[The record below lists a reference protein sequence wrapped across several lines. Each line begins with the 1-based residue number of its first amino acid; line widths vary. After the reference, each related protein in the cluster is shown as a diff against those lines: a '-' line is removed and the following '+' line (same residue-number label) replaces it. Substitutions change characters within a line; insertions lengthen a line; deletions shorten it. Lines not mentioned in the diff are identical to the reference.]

1 MILNRSSFIT
11 RYYVDEWSIERI
23 AEEAG
28 CHRET
33 VRSRRQS
40 WNLPDR
46 DRDWSDD
53 DLAECTDAM
62 SRCTSGA
69 SLVGDMRTL
78 AFEVMRRTSDVMD
91 HVSGQWIQRY
101 APHVD
106 VIPSGIGH
114 AKVDRV
120 HLDLMKVDPEAT
132 LPERQSASSAGID
145 LHSTESFELGPGEQ
159 RVCHTGIAGAIP
171 PGWVGMLCPRSG
183 MAAKHG
189 ITVQNSP
196 GIIDSDY
203 RGEWMVILHNTGTK
217 PEQYKVSKGDRIAQ
231 VIIVP
236 CLCVQVRETSR
247 LDDTERG
254 VDGLG
259 STGK

>member
-1 MILNRSSFIT
+1 MTLNRTSFMT
-11 RYYVDEWSIERI
+11 RYYVDEWTIDGI

-33 VRSRRQS
+33 VRSRRHC
-40 WNLPDR
+40 WGLPDR
-46 DRDWSDD
+46 DRDWSER
-53 DLAECTDAM
+53 DLMDGIEAM

-78 AFEVMRRTSDVMD
+78 AFEIQRRTSDVMD
-91 HVSGQWIQRY
+91 HLSGAWIERY
-101 APHVD
+101 APHVG
-106 VIPSGIGH
+106 VIPGGIGH
-114 AKVDRV
+114 AQMQHI
-120 HLDLMKVDPEAT
+120 HLDMTKLDAEAL
-132 LPERQSASSAGID
+132 LPDRQSACSAGID
-145 LHSTESFELGPGEQ
+145 LHSAESFELLPGEQ
-159 RVCHTGIAGAIP
+159 HVCHTGIAGTIP
-171 PGWVGMLCPRSG
+171 SGWVGMVCPRSG

-217 PEQYKVSKGDRIAQ
+217 PEPYKVSKGDRIAQ
-231 VIIVP
+231 VVIVP
-236 CLCVQVRETSR
+236 CLCVQVREVPR
-247 LDDTERG
+247 LDETERG
-254 VDGLG
+254 VGGLG

>member
-1 MILNRSSFIT
+1 MTLNRTSFIT
-11 RYYVDEWSIERI
+11 RYYVDEWTIERI

-33 VRSRRQS
+33 VRSRRQF
-40 WNLPDR
+40 WHLPDR
-46 DRDWSDD
+46 DRDWSEH
-53 DLAECTDAM
+53 DLMDGIEAIP
-62 SRCTSGA
+62 RCTSGA

-78 AFEVMRRTSDVMD
+78 AFEIQRRTSDVMD
-91 HVSGQWIQRY
+91 HLSGPWIQRY

-106 VIPSGIGH
+106 VIPGGIGH
-114 AKVDRV
+114 TQMQQI
-120 HLDLMKVDPEAT
+120 HLDLTKLDAEAL
-132 LPERQSASSAGID
+132 LPARQSEHSAGID
-145 LHSTESFELGPGEQ
+145 LHSIESFEIPPGEQ

-171 PGWVGMLCPRSG
+171 PGWVGMVCPRSG

-217 PEQYKVSKGDRIAQ
+217 SVPYKVSKGDRIAQ
-231 VIIVP
+231 VVIVP
-236 CLCVQVRETSR
+236 CLCVQVREVSH

-254 VDGLG
+254 VGGLG

>member
-1 MILNRSSFIT
+1 MTLNRTSFIT
-11 RYYVDEWSIERI
+11 RYYVDEWTIDRI

-46 DRDWSDD
+46 DREWSEQ
-53 DLAECTDAM
+53 DLMDGIDAM

-78 AFEVMRRTSDVMD
+78 AFEVLRRTSDVMD
-91 HVSGQWIQRY
+91 RLSGPWIRRY

-106 VIPSGIGH
+106 VIPSGIGQTH
-114 AKVDRV
+114 MKQI
-120 HLDLMKVDPEAT
+120 HLDLMKMDADAI
-132 LPERQSASSAGID
+132 LPARQSAYSAGID
-145 LHSTESFELGPGEQ
+145 LHSTEAFDLPPGEQ

-171 PGWVGMLCPRSG
+171 PGWVGMVCPRSG

-217 PEQYKVSKGDRIAQ
+217 PEPYKVSKGDRIAQ
-231 VIIVP
+231 VVVVP
-236 CLCVQVRETSR
+236 CLCVQVREVSN

-254 VDGLG
+254 VGGLG